1 MLSPPT
7 NRAITNYEGLAGSSE
22 KSPAL
27 SNDSLLSSRAEELVA
42 DGAVLGLHIA
52 GYAEQGS
59 AKSTRQQEYQSEFK
73 ENIRPGHGDRNFHSK
88 FRRDLSLLEQQLDD
102 ALRNQQEMSNIKS
115 EKNGDV
121 EVNELK
127 VQLRKAEYD
136 LKCSEEIRQADE
148 LEKELLNRQIQV
160 LLQKENERKLRD
172 EEGEEDLQRAVDA
185 LRASKESLEQARA
198 REQGLAQQ
206 LSEKTTQLSE
216 IKAHCAQERR
226 LEEIVKQGMHA
237 RAQELEQRLHEAT
250 QNAAAL
256 KVSQQELEATIASTE
271 ATAAQSEAQLQSKMS
286 ELQSKFSEQ
295 VEGLKKEILKRS
307 DNAAATISKAVA
319 ALFAKRMAVWLL
331 RTFTSWHAFASTLS
345 SKRAALA
352 TRPLGKQGF
361 VVLST
366 TDLRF
371 VFGTTDLA
379 VRMQGLQM

>member
-1 MLSPPT
+1 MT
-7 NRAITNYEGLAGSSE
+7 N
-22 KSPAL
+22 
-27 SNDSLLSSRAEELVA
+27 V
-42 DGAVLGLHIA
+42 
-52 GYAEQGS
+52 
-59 AKSTRQQEYQSEFK
+59 
-73 ENIRPGHGDRNFHSK
+73 
-88 FRRDLSLLEQQLDD
+88 
-102 ALRNQQEMSNIKS
+102 KS

-136 LKCSEEIRQADE
+136 LKCSTEIRQADE

-237 RAQELEQRLHEAT
+237 RAQELEERLHEAT
-250 QNAAAL
+250 QNAAAF

-271 ATAAQSEAQLQSKMS
+271 ATAAQSAAQLQ
-286 ELQSKFSEQ
+286 EQ
-295 VEGLKKEILKRS
+295 VEGLKNELSKRT
-307 DNAAATISKAVA
+307 DTAAATISKAVA

-331 RTFTSWHAFASTLS
+331 RTFTSWHALASTLS

-366 TDLRF
+366 THLSF
-371 VFGTTDLA
+371 VLLFWYH
-379 VRMQGLQM
+379 

>member
-7 NRAITNYEGLAGSSE
+7 SRAITNYEGLAGSSGR
-22 KSPAL
+22 SPAL
-27 SNDSLLSSRAEELVA
+27 SNDSLLSLRAEELVA
-42 DGAVLGLHIA
+42 DGAVLGMHIA
-52 GYAEQGS
+52 GGQGS
-59 AKSTRQQEYQSEFK
+59 AKSTRQHEYQTEFK

-102 ALRNQQEMSNIKS
+102 ALRNQEEMTNIKS
-115 EKNGDV
+115 EKNGEV
-121 EVNELK
+121 EVNELT
-127 VQLRKAEYD
+127 VRLRKAEYD

-237 RAQELEQRLHEAT
+237 RAQELEERLHEAT
-250 QNAAAL
+250 QNAAAF

-271 ATAAQSEAQLQSKMS
+271 ATAAQSAAQLQSKVS

-295 VEGLKKEILKRS
+295 VQGLKNELSNRT
-307 DNAAATISKAVA
+307 DTAAATISKAVA

-331 RTFTSWHAFASTLS
+331 RTFTSWHALASTLS

-361 VVLST
+361 IVLST
-366 TDLRF
+366 TNLRS
-371 VFGTTDLA
+371 VL
-379 VRMQGLQM
+379 LYH